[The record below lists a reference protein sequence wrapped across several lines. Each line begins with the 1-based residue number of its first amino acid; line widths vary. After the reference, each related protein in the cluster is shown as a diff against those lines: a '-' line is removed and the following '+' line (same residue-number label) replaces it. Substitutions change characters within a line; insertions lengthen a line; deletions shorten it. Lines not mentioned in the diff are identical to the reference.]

1 MNNGTQYR
9 THGGVAV
16 ITLDNP
22 PVNGLS
28 HAVRTSMVEGIDRAL
43 ADPAVSAIV
52 LTGGGKLFSGG
63 ADIREFNTPKGLAE
77 PTLHT
82 LIRIVE
88 SAAKPVI
95 AAIGGTCFGGGLELS
110 LGCHFRVA
118 TPDAQVA
125 LPEVKLGLL
134 PGAGGTQR
142 LPRAIG
148 VEPALNMILSGAGV
162 PASRFAGTRLFDA
175 IVEGDVVEGAC
186 AFAARLVGE
195 GRPLARLREVKVDYP
210 AADGYFQFA
219 RNTVATVARNL
230 PAPAKCI
237 DAVAAAVALPFEAGL
252 ARERELFRLLMT
264 TPESRALRHAFF
276 AERAASKIPGIAAD
290 TPTRKIENA
299 GIVGAGTMGVGIALA
314 FLGAGIPVTLLEVSP
329 EALAKGVAAIRKHYE
344 GAVAKGR
351 VKQEQASRA
360 LAMLTTADAYGRLA
374 DVDLVIEAVFEEMDV
389 KASVFRALDEVAKP
403 GAILA
408 TNTSTLDVDRIAA
421 VTRRPQD
428 VLGLHF
434 FSPANVMKL
443 LEVVRG
449 ARTANDALA
458 TAMALAKRLRKTA
471 VVSGVCDGFIGNR
484 MIEQYLRQALFAVD
498 EGASPAQVDRA
509 LEAFGM
515 AMGPFR
521 MSDLTGNDV
530 GWRIRQRRYREQ
542 PDLPYSRVA
551 DRLCEAGRFGQ
562 KTGAG
567 WYRYETGRRDALPDP
582 AVDALIARHRQ
593 DIGIAPRKF
602 TDDEIVERCVL
613 ALVNE
618 GARILEEGIAAR
630 ASDIDIVYLTGY
642 GFPLHRGGPM
652 LYADVLGLYNVARS
666 MKRIAADAH
675 ADPAFWTPAPL
686 LARLAA
692 EGKSFNA

>member
-9 THGGVAV
+9 THGAVAV

-28 HAVRTSMVEGIDRAL
+28 HAVRTGVVEGIDRAL

-110 LGCHFRVA
+110 LACHFRVA

-148 VEPALNMILSGAGV
+148 VERALNMILSGAGV

-175 IVEGDVVEGAC
+175 IVDGDVVESAC
-186 AFAARLVGE
+186 EFAARIVAE
-195 GRPLARLREVKVDYP
+195 ARPLARLRDVKIDYP
-210 AADGYFQFA
+210 VADGYFQFA

-237 DAVAAAVALPFEAGL
+237 DAIAAAVALPFEAGL
-252 ARERELFRLLMT
+252 ARERELFRFLMT

-290 TPTRKIENA
+290 TPTRKIEKA

-374 DVDLVIEAVFEEMDV
+374 DVDLVVEAVFEEMDV

-530 GWRIRQRRYREQ
+530 GWRIRQRRYKEQ

-551 DRLCEAGRFGQ
+551 DRLCEASRFGQ
-562 KTGAG
+562 KSGAG

-582 AVDALIARHRQ
+582 AVDALIARYRQ
-593 DIGIAPRKF
+593 DIGATPRKF

-652 LYADVLGLYNVARS
+652 LYADMLGLYNVVRS